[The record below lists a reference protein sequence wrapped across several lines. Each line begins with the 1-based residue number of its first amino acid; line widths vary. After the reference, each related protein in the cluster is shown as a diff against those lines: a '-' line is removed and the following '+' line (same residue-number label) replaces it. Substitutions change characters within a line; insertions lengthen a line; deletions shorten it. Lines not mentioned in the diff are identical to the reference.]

1 MAPEQIQG
9 ESRIA
14 SDVWALGVILYALT
28 TDYVPFYSENE
39 KELMDMIL
47 ESPPEPPSV
56 HAPGLDPRL
65 EAVILKCLEKDWRSR
80 FKNARELQRSLLDT
94 LPGFGKGL
102 YIPGLP
108 ID

>member
-14 SDVWALGVILYALT
+14 SDVWALGVILYALV

-56 HAPGLDPRL
+56 HASGLSPKL
-65 EAVILKCLEKDWRSR
+65 EALILKCLEKDWKAR
-80 FKNARELQRSLLDT
+80 FHNARELQKALFADF
-94 LPGFGKGL
+94 PDFGKGI
-102 YIPGLP
+102 YIP
-108 ID
+108 